1 MIHPIQPVT
10 TTCPVR
16 AGGVLPRRDVA
27 TARSDCMPADFPN
40 DETGELLR
48 LMQEQGDDLS
58 LPRDVDFF
66 LVFGSADQATAF
78 ASHAGLGP
86 GFTISTSP
94 YERTRKW
101 QARIT
106 VHMAP
111 EHAAIVRLERQV
123 AQLGREHGGQPDGWG
138 CEPATGP

>member
-1 MIHPIQPVT
+1 
-10 TTCPVR
+10 
-16 AGGVLPRRDVA
+16 
-27 TARSDCMPADFPN
+27 MPADFPN

-111 EHAAIVRLERQV
+111 EYAAILRLERQV
-123 AQLGREHGGQPDGWG
+123 AQLGRDHGGQPDGWG
-138 CEPATGP
+138 CASATGS